1 VLSSIWSV
9 ILTVLFAVTGGYSLW
24 RWGDAVSTRG
34 SRTDAEAVVDL
45 NHVLM
50 SAAMVIMV
58 WWPSGTVGVLI
69 QIAAF
74 GVFAVIMMLHLTAG
88 DRRHRWSSAAHVIM
102 NTAMIWM
109 LAVMPLLMPHTAGG
123 QHRSGAHHSDSAGPV
138 TTSAAAI
145 PLWAELI
152 SWLAVGLLVATAV
165 WWTIRAIR
173 TSTERAHF
181 CCHAAMGA
189 GMATM
194 IGAMA

>member
-1 VLSSIWSV
+1 VLSSTWSV

-24 RWGDAVSTRG
+24 RWGDAVSTRD
-34 SRTDAEAVVDL
+34 SRTAAEAVVDL

-58 WWPSGTVGVLI
+58 WWPSGPVGGLV

-74 GVFAVIMMLHLTAG
+74 GMFAVIMMLHLTTG

-102 NTAMIWM
+102 NAAMIWM
-109 LAVMPLLMPHTAGG
+109 LAVMPLLMPHAADG
-123 QHRSGAHHSDSAGPV
+123 QHHGRAQHSDPAGPV
-138 TTSAAAI
+138 TASAAAVGV
-145 PLWAELI
+145 WAEVI
-152 SWLAVGLLVATAV
+152 SWLAVGLMMATAV

-173 TSTERAHF
+173 TSAERAHF

-194 IGAMA
+194 IAAMA

>member
-1 VLSSIWSV
+1 V
-9 ILTVLFAVTGGYSLW
+9 ILTVLFAVTGAYSLW
-24 RWGDAVSTRG
+24 RWGDAVSTRA
-34 SRTDAEAVVDL
+34 SRADAEAVVDL

-74 GVFAVIMMLHLTAG
+74 GVFAVIMVLHPTAG

-102 NTAMIWM
+102 NAAMIWM
-109 LAVMPLLMPHTAGG
+109 LAVMPLLMPHAAGG
-123 QHRSGAHHSDSAGPV
+123 QHHSGGHHSDSAGSAA
-138 TTSAAAI
+138 TSATAI
-145 PLWAELI
+145 PVWAEVI
-152 SWLAVGLLVATAV
+152 SWLAVGLVVSTAV
-165 WWTIRAIR
+165 WWTVRAIR
-173 TSTERAHF
+173 TSSERAHF
-181 CCHAAMGA
+181 CCQAAMGA